1 MNKLNEDKSKVFL
14 FIDEDI
20 HPIAEMNTPVQFDL
34 DTRKLTD
41 GEHILKVVSKSP
53 TGKEGMRKISFTV
66 RNGPAIA
73 IEGLR
78 DNEIVDGVQPIMI
91 NAYDKG
97 NQKKF
102 IITGSET
109 PRSVPSWLWIILVAF
124 LGWAVYYTITN
135 FNL

>member
-1 MNKLNEDKSKVFL
+1 MKEDKSKVML
-14 FIDEDI
+14 FVDDDL
-20 HPIAEMNTPVQFDL
+20 HPIAEMSAPVQFEL

-41 GEHILKVVSKSP
+41 GEHILKLVSKSP
-53 TGKEGMRKISFTV
+53 AGREGIRKIKFIV

-73 IEGLR
+73 VEALSE
-78 DNEIVDGVQPIMI
+78 NQVVDGTIPLMI

-102 IITGSET
+102 IIEGSET
-109 PRSVPSWLWIILVAF
+109 PQSVPNGLWILLVVF
-124 LGWAVYYTITN
+124 FGWAAYYMITN

>member
-1 MNKLNEDKSKVFL
+1 MSEEKSKITL
-14 FIDEDI
+14 FVDNDLQ
-20 HPIAEMNTPVQFDL
+20 PIAELNTPVQFEL

-41 GEHILKVVSKSP
+41 GEHVLKIVSKSP
-53 TGKEGMRKISFTV
+53 TGREGLKKINFIV

-73 IEGLR
+73 IEGI
-78 DNEIVDGVQPIMI
+78 NENEVVDGVIPLMI

-109 PRSVPSWLWIILVAF
+109 PQSIPSWLWILLVAF
-124 LGWAVYYTITN
+124 FGWAVFYLITN
-135 FNL
+135 FTL

>member
-1 MNKLNEDKSKVFL
+1 MNKINDDKSKVFL
-14 FIDEDI
+14 FIDAEI
-20 HPIAEMNTPVQFDL
+20 QPIAEMNTPVQFEL

-41 GEHILKVVSKSP
+41 GEHVLKIVSKSSS
-53 TGKEGMRKISFTV
+53 GNEGIRKIAFTV

-73 IEGLR
+73 IEGIK
-78 DNEIVDGVQPIMI
+78 DNDIIDGIQPVMI

-109 PRSVPSWLWIILVAF
+109 PRSIPSWIWIFLIAF
-124 LGWAVYYTITN
+124 FGWAVYYIIIN